1 MLSALLFTH
10 FMVRVLIHPTLMPFI
25 CSSRISTFFSPLHCS
40 QHAAPI
46 SLSTHP
52 VCYAFC
58 TGLAGRLCS
67 SFFLFSVLYF
77 ADKASKLITF
87 LSPSFFLLFIFL
99 RISWGCLF
107 TERSSLKPFCLYF
120 SIQTQILSQLLTLP
134 SPSLSIVPCSRS
146 IALLLID
153 PDV

>member
-1 MLSALLFTH
+1 VLSALLFTH

-25 CSSRISTFFSPLHCS
+25 CSSRISTFFFSPSLLPTCCS
-40 QHAAPI
+40 YI
-46 SLSTHP
+46 SFDASC
-52 VCYAFC
+52 V
-58 TGLAGRLCS
+58 LCIPHGS
-67 SFFLFSVLYF
+67 RRSFVLPLFLLFSVLYF

-120 SIQTQILSQLLTLP
+120 SIQT
-134 SPSLSIVPCSRS
+134 
-146 IALLLID
+146 
-153 PDV
+153 

>member
-52 VCYAFC
+52 VCYAFR
-58 TGLAGRLCS
+58 TGLTGCLCS
-67 SFFLFSVLYF
+67 PFFYYSRCC
-77 ADKASKLITF
+77 T
-87 LSPSFFLLFIFL
+87 LLTRL
-99 RISWGCLF
+99 A
-107 TERSSLKPFCLYF
+107 SSLPFFPPLFFVIYL
-120 SIQTQILSQLLTLP
+120 SENLLGLSVYRAVIVKAILPLFLHPNTNSLTTSDFAFPLPFYCSLL
-134 SPSLSIVPCSRS
+134 SLDCSLAHRS
-146 IALLLID
+146 
-153 PDV
+153 